1 MTFFF
6 KIRIQHACTLWVY
19 TLITILFKYSNAI
32 VTPNYYSSV
41 CTISRYISILTSLYY
56 DGSIWVNVMIIWWRL
71 AKVTYDY
78 NHFIPFPGWPWNEA
92 ATSKRPTIQPSTKC
106 AFKRIKFLGAMTV
119 SQVPRV
125 IFRGFAQSSW
135 ERLPGWVAVSPSHT
149 EISFESWWFLPSK
162 IKCFSMFQ
170 PQWTRICIQHLQFAF
185 RFSLSE
191 TTQSDKAIPTL
202 DKSNLA
208 TALALFTK
216 FFSAKERHAR
226 LKCCITLP
234 ACQGAATV
242 TVESRVSFV
251 SCFPGEPQTTPH
263 PGCLNT
269 APYYEQQFLLKTAK
283 HNSKRRWNHW
293 SYGDTSRKAR
303 APKLPWQSHT
313 FGNAFLQNYPCR
325 CFYPQHVWDP
335 RQFQESHPGL
345 LGNQSRHRNSGTGRC
360 INILQAK
367 PLAQKRCWNL

>member
-1 MTFFF
+1 
-6 KIRIQHACTLWVY
+6 
-19 TLITILFKYSNAI
+19 
-32 VTPNYYSSV
+32 
-41 CTISRYISILTSLYY
+41 
-56 DGSIWVNVMIIWWRL
+56 MIIWWRL

-135 ERLPGWVAVSPSHT
+135 ERLPGDFCHRKSNASA
-149 EISFESWWFLPSK
+149 
-162 IKCFSMFQ
+162 CFSHNELGHASNIFN
-170 PQWTRICIQHLQFAF
+170 FF

-269 APYYEQQFLLKTAK
+269 ALFCEQHFLLKTAK

-313 FGNAFLQNYPCR
+313 FGNAFVQNYPCR

>member
-1 MTFFF
+1 MMV
-6 KIRIQHACTLWVY
+6 RYESMLWWY
-19 TLITILFKYSNAI
+19 DEGLQRLHMIT
-32 VTPNYYSSV
+32 
-41 CTISRYISILTSLYY
+41 TISYHFQVDLEMKQPHP
-56 DGSIWVNVMIIWWRL
+56 NV
-71 AKVTYDY
+71 
-78 NHFIPFPGWPWNEA
+78 
-92 ATSKRPTIQPSTKC
+92 QPSTHPP
-106 AFKRIKFLGAMTV
+106 
-119 SQVPRV
+119 SVPSN
-125 IFRGFAQSSW
+125 ASSSW
-135 ERLPGWVAVSPSHT
+135 VPWRSARCQGSSSGALPKAPEKGCQVEWQYHLHTPKCHLSPGDFCHRKSNA
-149 EISFESWWFLPSK
+149 SA
-162 IKCFSMFQ
+162 CFNHNELGHASNIFN
-170 PQWTRICIQHLQFAF
+170 FF

-269 APYYEQQFLLKTAK
+269 APFYEQQFLLKTAK

-303 APKLPWQSHT
+303 APKLPW
-313 FGNAFLQNYPCR
+313 
-325 CFYPQHVWDP
+325 
-335 RQFQESHPGL
+335 
-345 LGNQSRHRNSGTGRC
+345 
-360 INILQAK
+360 
-367 PLAQKRCWNL
+367 